1 MTARSAILSFMVTFF
16 AGGIGLLA
24 PSSQAQQ
31 SPGDAAPSSTAPGR
45 ISGRV
50 VNVSGDPLT
59 NAVVYV
65 ATLGVT
71 APPRSAIVGNDGTFK
86 MEGLEVGAYSVWAN
100 APGFVSDAPRRLSK
114 AAGSITPEIQ

>member
-16 AGGIGLLA
+16 AVGIGLLV

-31 SPGDAAPSSTAPGR
+31 SPGDGTGSSRASGR

-71 APPRSAIVGNDGTFK
+71 ALPFDPKGP
-86 MEGLEVGAYSVWAN
+86 GA
-100 APGFVSDAPRRLSK
+100 R
-114 AAGSITPEIQ
+114 